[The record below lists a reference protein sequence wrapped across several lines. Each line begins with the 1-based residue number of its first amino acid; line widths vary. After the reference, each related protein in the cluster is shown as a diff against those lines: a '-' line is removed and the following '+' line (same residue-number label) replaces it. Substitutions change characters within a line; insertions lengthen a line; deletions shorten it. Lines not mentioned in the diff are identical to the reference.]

1 MKKIRLSKETKQNL
15 LGLKVSNVG
24 DDYIE
29 LEGGIKVYIDEAEIE
44 VLGAESLTTYKFA
57 RKCDATGEGINK
69 GYVVTDGLL
78 YFKHKEDA
86 IAHLKTIQMEGSE
99 GLKGEAL
106 LQFYYDID
114 ECYYTEWDEVDE
126 EAWYEAKNEDG
137 INPRLVVAGF

>member
-1 MKKIRLSKETKQNL
+1 MK
-15 LGLKVSNVG
+15 
-24 DDYIE
+24 
-29 LEGGIKVYIDEAEIE
+29 
-44 VLGAESLTTYKFA
+44 TYKFA
-57 RKCDATGEGINK
+57 RKCDATGEGMNK